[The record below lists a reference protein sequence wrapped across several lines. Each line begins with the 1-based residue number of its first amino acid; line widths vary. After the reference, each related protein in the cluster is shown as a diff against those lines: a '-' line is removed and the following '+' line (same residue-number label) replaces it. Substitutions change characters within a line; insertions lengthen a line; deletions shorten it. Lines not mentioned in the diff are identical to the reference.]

1 VSVQVTL
8 APRIVVLGSREIRTV
23 AVGAA
28 QVVSFQV
35 LPSAVADLTLVRSR
49 CNTSFTRCE
58 AVERIPVM
66 PNADG
71 VVSYAWTPTSGAWTW
86 RLRTPSTAEH
96 REARSAPVK
105 YAVR

>member
-1 VSVQVTL
+1 
-8 APRIVVLGSREIRTV
+8 
-23 AVGAA
+23 
-28 QVVSFQV
+28 
-35 LPSAVADLTLVRSR
+35 
-49 CNTSFTRCE
+49 
-58 AVERIPVM
+58 VM